1 MNKENEKIRNVA
13 LHLFNSKGL
22 VSTTIE
28 DIFSATEIT
37 KEKLEEL
44 YPSKKSL
51 VSEIYT
57 LGKNDMFK
65 FVYGEVLEIENYQ
78 DLMRKVFHQAVIWGL
93 SNREL
98 FNFMNQ
104 VQAHPYS
111 WTETSVEN
119 IYPSVNEKIVAR
131 TSKAIKDG
139 VIKEFPIDFVVH
151 FMTGMHASCV
161 SYILSLNAVTEEE
174 YADLIE
180 PMYQACWDAL
190 KKH

>member
-1 MNKENEKIRNVA
+1 MNKENEKIRNAA
-13 LHLFNSKGL
+13 LHLFNTKGL
-22 VSTTIE
+22 VSTSLE
-28 DIFSATEIT
+28 DIYTAAEISQ
-37 KEKLEEL
+37 EKLQEL

-65 FVYGEVLEIENYQ
+65 FVYGEVLEIEDYQ
-78 DLMRKVFHQAVIWGL
+78 SLMRKVFHQSVIWGL
-93 SNREL
+93 SNRSL

-111 WTETSVEN
+111 WTETSDEK
-119 IYPSVNEKIVAR
+119 IYPSVNEKILAR
-131 TSKAIKDG
+131 TTQAIKEE
-139 VIKEFPIDFVVH
+139 VIKEFPLDFVVH

-180 PMYQACWDAL
+180 PMYQACWDAF